1 MRNPRNQHSD
11 PCPLVRDRGLAVH
24 AELKMCHRFEGC
36 RHLRD
41 IPSARLRPFHPLEKN
56 VLFRIA
62 VLVGVKDIATLLE
75 NPAGNPRYQ
84 SRSVRSV
91 QQSNN

>member
-1 MRNPRNQHSD
+1 
-11 PCPLVRDRGLAVH
+11 
-24 AELKMCHRFEGC
+24 
-36 RHLRD
+36 
-41 IPSARLRPFHPLEKN
+41 LEKN

>member
-1 MRNPRNQHSD
+1 
-11 PCPLVRDRGLAVH
+11 
-24 AELKMCHRFEGC
+24 
-36 RHLRD
+36 
-41 IPSARLRPFHPLEKN
+41 LEKN
-56 VLFRIA
+56 IFLRVP